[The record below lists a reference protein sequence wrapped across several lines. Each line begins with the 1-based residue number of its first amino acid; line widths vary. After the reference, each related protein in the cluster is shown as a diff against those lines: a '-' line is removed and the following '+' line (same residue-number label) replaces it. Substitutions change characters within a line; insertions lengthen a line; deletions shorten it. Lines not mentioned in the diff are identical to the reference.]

1 MIGCCAGSDD
11 IPALERTPG
20 LDFIELPVAKALTGS
35 SDEFEQLADLIERS
49 NLAARA
55 ANVFLPATLRVVGPD
70 ASTDQL
76 SAYAEAAL
84 DRARRLGVAV
94 LVFGS
99 GASRTVPAGF
109 PRQRALDQFED
120 AVRVV
125 NEHASSRGVTLAV
138 EPLHSEETN
147 LLNSV
152 GEAARFL
159 SDRRLDG
166 IRLVA
171 DLWHMECEGED
182 LAVIDRLGDVI
193 AHAHVAAAGRLAP
206 GQAADRIEEFL
217 RHLRQSR
224 YGGACSIECKWSDLA
239 SELPGAVT
247 RVREAAIAAGWQ
259 TA

>member
-1 MIGCCAGSDD
+1 MIGCCAGAGDM
-11 IPALERTPG
+11 PALERTPG
-20 LDFIELPVAKALTGS
+20 LDFIELPVAEALMGS
-35 SDEFEQLADLIERS
+35 PDEFEQLADLVERS
-49 NLAARA
+49 NLAAPA
-55 ANVFLPATLRVVGPD
+55 ANVFLPATLKVVGPD

-76 SAYAEAAL
+76 SAYAAAAL

-99 GASRTVPAGF
+99 GASRTVPVGF

-152 GEAARFL
+152 GEAAGFL
-159 SDRRLDG
+159 RDRRLEG
-166 IRLVA
+166 VRLVA

-182 LAVIDRLGDVI
+182 LGVLDGLGDVI
-193 AHAHVAAAGRLAP
+193 AHAHVAAAKRLAP

-217 RHLRQSR
+217 CHLRQSG

-239 SELPGAVT
+239 SELPGGVT